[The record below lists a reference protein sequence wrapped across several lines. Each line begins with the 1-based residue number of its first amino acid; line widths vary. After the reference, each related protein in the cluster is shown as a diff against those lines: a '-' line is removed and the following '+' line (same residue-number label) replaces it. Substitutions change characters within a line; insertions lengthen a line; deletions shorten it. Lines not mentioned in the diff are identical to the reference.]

1 MKLKKMTVITGL
13 CAGLISTSTLATTI
27 GVTIYDYK
35 DNFMNKFRNDL
46 TADAKLQGD
55 TKLILTD
62 SQNDQGKQLDQVQ
75 TLLARGVD
83 VLAINLVDPKAA
95 KTIIRKAKQNNV
107 PVVFFNK
114 KPSQAALNSY
124 DKAYYVGADAKQSG
138 IMQGDVIADA
148 WKKHPSWDKDKNG
161 VINYVLI
168 KGEMGHPDA
177 EARTKFV
184 IDELHKKGYKTKQ
197 LHLDTADWSTAKAK
211 DKMDAWLAGPDADQ
225 IEVVISNNDAMAWGA
240 VTSLKQ
246 NHKNI
251 PVFGIDGMKQTFK
264 YMQDGKMYGTVL
276 NDDKNQAKAVLK
288 LATNLAND
296 KAADDNLGYTIQDKV
311 IYVPYVGVS
320 DDNLS
325 QYIAKN

>member
-1 MKLKKMTVITGL
+1 
-13 CAGLISTSTLATTI
+13 
-27 GVTIYDYK
+27 
-35 DNFMNKFRNDL
+35 
-46 TADAKLQGD
+46 
-55 TKLILTD
+55 
-62 SQNDQGKQLDQVQ
+62 
-75 TLLARGVD
+75 
-83 VLAINLVDPKAA
+83 
-95 KTIIRKAKQNNV
+95 
-107 PVVFFNK
+107 
-114 KPSQAALNSY
+114 
-124 DKAYYVGADAKQSG
+124 
-138 IMQGDVIADA
+138 MQGDVIADA